1 MGDYMEKYRIL
12 VKGIVQKDD
21 KFLVVKKWFDDNI
34 SDPYRWEFIDAETE
48 FGESPDTAVIRAIH
62 EQTGIT
68 AMVDRILYTWTF
80 VLGKECSLGLAYLCL
95 TDEDDIILSE
105 ELNGA
110 EWIEGMDFD
119 KYINNKPM
127 LEDLEKAELY

>member
-1 MGDYMEKYRIL
+1 MEKYRIL

>member
-1 MGDYMEKYRIL
+1 MEKYRIL
-12 VKGIVQKDD
+12 VKGIVKKDD

-34 SDPYRWEFIDAETE
+34 AEPYRWEFIDGEAE
-48 FGESPDTAVIRAIH
+48 FGESPDAAVIRVIH

-68 AMVDRILYTWTF
+68 AFVDRILYTWTF
-80 VLGKECSLGLAYLCL
+80 MLGPECTLGLAYLCL

-110 EWIEGMDFD
+110 EWIEGMDFEE
-119 KYINNKPM
+119 YINNKHM
-127 LEDLEKAELY
+127 LKDLEKAELY